1 MNLIMLSENELLRDD
16 IWPRSETVFH
26 DMDVFCASSSR
37 IFFFLVHHFNA
48 QMYNE
53 FRSLALDDIF
63 TRGASDE
70 FLTGFFGFTV
80 VLYRALHNLAQKG
93 SFTEEI
99 IWYLFTSNGQPDEL
113 SQQRCKKTN
122 CFLDTGLKIELEKLF
137 SFFFH
142 FLFG

>member
-1 MNLIMLSENELLRDD
+1 M
-16 IWPRSETVFH
+16 IWMCSVPVL
-26 DMDVFCASSSR
+26 VA
-37 IFFFLVHHFNA
+37 FFFLVHHFNA

-93 SFTEEI
+93 SFTEET